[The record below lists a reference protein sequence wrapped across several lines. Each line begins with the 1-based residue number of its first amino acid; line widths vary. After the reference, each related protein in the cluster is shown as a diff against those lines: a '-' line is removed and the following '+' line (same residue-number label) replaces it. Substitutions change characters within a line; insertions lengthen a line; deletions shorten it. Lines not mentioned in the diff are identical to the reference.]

1 MTNNKARE
9 INSPLIEE
17 LINETT
23 PQELAKIDAEMT
35 NNKQQTAVDFVPYEL
50 ALELKQLGFDEPC
63 FAFYDESLYFPNNE
77 NQYGTF
83 CNQKLDASSCS
94 APTYSQAFRWF
105 REKHNLRCQI
115 NYIGGLINKT
125 TWWDISVIG
134 HYNTD
139 PKEWEMK
146 YQPYEEAELACLKK
160 LIEITYGGGE
170 Q

>member
-1 MTNNKARE
+1 MTNY
-9 INSPLIEE
+9 
-17 LINETT
+17 
-23 PQELAKIDAEMT
+23 
-35 NNKQQTAVDFVPYEL
+35 KQQTEMNKEFVPYEL

-105 REKHNLRCQI
+105 RDKHNLRCQI
-115 NYIGGLINKT
+115 NYIGGLINET

-134 HYNTD
+134 HYNTN

-160 LIEITYGGGE
+160 LIEIVETYGGGE

>member
-1 MTNNKARE
+1 
-9 INSPLIEE
+9 
-17 LINETT
+17 
-23 PQELAKIDAEMT
+23 MT
-35 NNKQQTAVDFVPYEL
+35 NNKQQTEMNKEFVPYEL
-50 ALELKQLGFDEPC
+50 ALALKQLGFDEPC

-160 LIEITYGGGE
+160 LIEIANDK

>member
-1 MTNNKARE
+1 MR
-9 INSPLIEE
+9 
-17 LINETT
+17 
-23 PQELAKIDAEMT
+23 
-35 NNKQQTAVDFVPYEL
+35 NNKQQTPLEFVPYEL

-160 LIEITYGGGE
+160 LIEIVKE
-170 Q
+170 NENQI